1 MKRFMLFAGMHYY
14 PAGGWD
20 DFVDSFDTVED
31 AVAHPKIVSEYWDW
45 WQVVDT
51 ATGTVVA

>member
-1 MKRFMLFAGMHYY
+1 MKRFILFAGDRYY

-20 DFVDSFDTVED
+20 DFIDSFDAVED
-31 AVAHPKIVSEYWDW
+31 AVAHPDIVSEYWDW